1 MEAAVCLI
9 AIFKNSAC
17 QNGFSIGAEAEAH
30 IQRLIHPALILGGDL
45 PGPLPQ
51 AVFVQRADL
60 LEQDDAVLGEARVG
74 GPDVDVGGKPGFVQ
88 PGCNGGCDD
97 RGAVPVADLVLD
109 G

>member
-9 AIFKNSAC
+9 AIFKNSAY

-30 IQRLIHPALILGGDL
+30 IQRLIHPALVLGGDL

-60 LEQDDAVLGEARVG
+60 LKQDDAVLGEARVG
-74 GPDVDVGGKPGFVQ
+74 GPALSRPPAKGRRKKLLL
-88 PGCNGGCDD
+88 C
-97 RGAVPVADLVLD
+97 VPP
-109 G
+109 

>member
-9 AIFKNSAC
+9 AIFKNSAD

-30 IQRLIHPALILGGDL
+30 IQRLIHPALVLGGDL

-60 LEQDDAVLGEARVG
+60 LKQDDAVLGKARVG

-97 RGAVPVADLVLD
+97 CVLQRYHALPD
-109 G
+109 